1 MGSGASIMLPSC
13 LPEQVFR
20 FRTNQLCVGS
30 ISAQIIVLP
39 LGRLMAATLPTR
51 VFHVPLTNWKFSL
64 NPGPFNLKEHVLI
77 TIFAGCGAGGV
88 YAVHIITIVKVFYKR
103 SLHPVASMLLAQTTQ
118 LVFTRTRKLLGY
130 GWAGLFRKYL
140 VDSPYMWW
148 PSNLVQVSLFSGVT
162 RHYMKK
168 RRDQREDLLDCNSF
182 AWLCLLYSSRLSFPF
197 LVCSLHCLLDIEGL
211 GHITTD
217 WFRHERSRYW
227 LLRPGLGHRC

>member
-1 MGSGASIMLPSC
+1 MSVQERNFTFFFFFLCGFIFNIQNMGSGASIMLPSC

-20 FRTNQLCVGS
+20 FRTNQLCVG
-30 ISAQIIVLP
+30 
-39 LGRLMAATLPTR
+39 
-51 VFHVPLTNWKFSL
+51 
-64 NPGPFNLKEHVLI
+64 PFNLKEHVLI

-88 YAVHIITIVKVFYKR
+88 YAVHVITIVKVFYKR

-148 PSNLVQVSLFSGVT
+148 PSNLVQVSLF

-168 RRDQREDLLDCNSF
+168 RRDQREDLLDYNSF